1 MSVYKGRKWGIGA
14 YQVRGDNQGSSINVY
29 GTSGYREGGE
39 GSTDGGSIGFFVTGM
54 SMKRYNLV
62 GLNTDGKLVQANFES
77 FNDIPIK
84 PAVPAIGIIKSDCYA
99 GETIEVFNN
108 ILLNLAPM
116 CSIEENEG
124 IPFQSIL
131 KDRNYFLNKP
141 DELSGMEVLTGG
153 FKENWTF
160 AKYSNGNY
168 RIFQQIGRGLDENQI
183 FISCGKWDK
192 MV

>member
-14 YQVRGDNQGSSINVY
+14 YQVRSENQSSSINVY
-29 GTSGYREGGE
+29 GTGGYDGE
-39 GSTDGGSIGFFVTGM
+39 GSSGGADGSIGFFVTGM

-62 GLNTDGKLVQANFES
+62 GLNTEGELVQANFES

-108 ILLNLAPM
+108 ILLNLDPVV
-116 CSIEENEG
+116 SIEEGDG

-131 KDRNYFLNKP
+131 KDRNYFLNAP
-141 DELSGMEVLTGG
+141 DSLSGMEVLTGG

-168 RIFQQIGRGLDENQI
+168 RIFQQIGQGLDANKI
-183 FISCGKWDK
+183 YISCGKWDK